1 MEVRVK
7 NIIINVDV
15 PQMTEH
21 DKAFVEQQ
29 ANLIVGYFK
38 SNQRLRQIVHIMM
51 ADAGVTLAK
60 LALLQSMD
68 NEHREE
74 TKDGGV

>member
-29 ANLIVGYFK
+29 ANLIVGYFL
-38 SNQRLRQIVHIMM
+38 SNAHLKRIVHIMM

-60 LALLQSMD
+60 LALLQDMERGE
-68 NEHREE
+68 NG
-74 TKDGGV
+74 KGGGV